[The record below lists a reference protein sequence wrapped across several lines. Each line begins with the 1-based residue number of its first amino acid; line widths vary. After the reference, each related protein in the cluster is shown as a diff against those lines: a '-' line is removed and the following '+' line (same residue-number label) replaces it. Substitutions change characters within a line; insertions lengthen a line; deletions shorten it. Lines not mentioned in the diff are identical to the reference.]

1 MAHTG
6 VADRRKNGHQCGI
19 KYYYN
24 FKKVCFS
31 RKNQRA
37 NASFLHSFFH
47 SFFWIPN
54 FITEKRM
61 VFYCHCL
68 QFLSSLEKIS
78 FNFFPRV
85 LFFVVVFLVYRT
97 IADRCTS
104 RLCRYHQGHE
114 GRKKKEIGGE
124 RGEQLQKIYEHLQ
137 K

>member
-97 IADRCTS
+97 IAHHRDCSGTTKGAR
-104 RLCRYHQGHE
+104 E
-114 GRKKKEIGGE
+114 GKKQEIGGG
-124 RGEQLQKIYEHLQ
+124 RGERLQKIYEHLQ
-137 K
+137 I